1 MAQRLVRAKRR
12 IRDARIPFT
21 VPSRDDLPARL
32 PAVLEAVYGAY
43 SIDWMQV
50 SGTTVRDSLAAEAL
64 YLALLLATLLP
75 DPETLGLAA
84 LLSLSIARTPAR
96 IVDGMLVPLESQD
109 TSLWD
114 SALITQGERLLHQA
128 RGLGPVGRFQL
139 EAAIQ
144 SVHCARAAT
153 GVTDWDA
160 LRTLYVAL
168 IALAPTLGAHV
179 SLAAVVARLDGP
191 LAGLAELDALGE
203 PAFQPWWAV
212 RAHLL
217 AGAGLMDDAARAY
230 AKATSL
236 TTDPVVRTYL
246 RATMA

>member
-1 MAQRLVRAKRR
+1 
-12 IRDARIPFT
+12 
-21 VPSRDDLPARL
+21 
-32 PAVLEAVYGAY
+32 
-43 SIDWMQV
+43 MQV
-50 SGTTVRDSLAAEAL
+50 SAPTVRDSLAAEAL

-96 IVDGMLVPLESQD
+96 MVDGMLVPLESQD
-109 TSLWD
+109 TRLWD
-114 SALITQGERLLHQA
+114 STLIAQGERLLRQA
-128 RGLGPVGRFQL
+128 RALGPVGRFQL

-144 SVHCARAAT
+144 SVHCARATT

-168 IALAPTLGAHV
+168 IALAPTLGAQV
-179 SLAAVVARLDGP
+179 SLAAVVAHTDGP
-191 LAGLAELDALGE
+191 LAGLAHLDALGE

-217 AGAGLMDDAARAY
+217 AEAGRVDDAAGAY
-230 AKATSL
+230 AKAISL
-236 TTDPVVRTYL
+236 ATDPRL
-246 RATMA
+246 RAHLGETSIP

>member
-1 MAQRLVRAKRR
+1 MRAKRR
-12 IRDARIPFT
+12 IRDARIPFI

-50 SGTTVRDSLAAEAL
+50 SAPTVRDSLAAEAL

-109 TSLWD
+109 TALWD
-114 SALITQGERLLHQA
+114 STLIAQGERLLHQA
-128 RGLGPVGRFQL
+128 RALGPLGRFQL

-144 SVHCARAAT
+144 SVHCARATT

-168 IALAPTLGAHV
+168 IALAPTLGAQV
-179 SLAAVVARLDGP
+179 SLAAVVAHTDGP
-191 LAGLAELDALGE
+191 AAGLAQLDALGE

-217 AGAGLMDDAARAY
+217 AEMGRGDDAARAY
-230 AKATSL
+230 AKAISL
-236 TTDPVVRTYL
+236 TTDPAVRDFL
-246 RATMA
+246 KKDVEV